1 MFRTSIL
8 LLTFWII
15 TGIEAHAQACHPPL
29 QSMQQIE
36 LLFGRNIDGK
46 LGVSDRAWAQFLAE
60 TITPQFPDGLTVSD
74 GAGQWR
80 SKTKIVRERS
90 KIVMIL
96 TREAPDLMSRL
107 DAIVA
112 DYKRRF
118 RQQSVGVVVQPVCA
132 GFP

>member
-1 MFRTSIL
+1 
-8 LLTFWII
+8 
-15 TGIEAHAQACHPPL
+15 
-29 QSMQQIE
+29 MQQIE

-60 TITPQFPDGLTVSD
+60 TITPRFPDGLTVFD

-80 SKTKIVRERS
+80 SGTKIVRERS

-107 DAIVA
+107 GAIVA
-112 DYKRRF
+112 AYKRRF
-118 RQQSVGVVVQPVCA
+118 HQQSVGVVVQPVCA